1 MVVNPI
7 NIILDLSNPFKV
19 VGGEGAGVGWRRSR
33 RERRSRGR
41 KVTEEDGPLCYPEVS
56 REALCQTNEGPSEQT
71 FPESTKDV
79 SYIEKWYRNPR
90 CSGGGGWGARVFC
103 FGYILFSTF
112 AGVFQDKI
120 TTPRESC

>member
-79 SYIEKWYRNPR
+79 LTLKNGTLTHVVVEA
-90 CSGGGGWGARVFC
+90 GGGGQ
-103 FGYILFSTF
+103 GYFVLVIFS
-112 AGVFQDKI
+112 FQRLQVYFKI
-120 TTPRESC
+120 R